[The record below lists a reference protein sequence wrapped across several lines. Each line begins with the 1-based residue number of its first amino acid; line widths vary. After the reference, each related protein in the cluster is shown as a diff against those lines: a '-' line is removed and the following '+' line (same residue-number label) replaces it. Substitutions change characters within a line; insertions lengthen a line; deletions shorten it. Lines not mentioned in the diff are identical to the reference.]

1 MSTVLVANAPSP
13 TIERPLPR
21 RVADAWSQT
30 GLLIQW
36 QLRRATQAVPLL
48 ILVQILLSVA
58 TIAGYGLLIGHPD
71 HLAGLY
77 LATGAPTVALIT
89 VGLVMTP
96 QWVGQARTEGSLDW
110 LRTLPVPRSL
120 FLVADLT
127 VWTLIA
133 LPGVL
138 LGVVAGAIRFDADLA
153 PTWWLVPAGLVVSL
167 TSAAVGYAMAT
178 LLPPTIAQLMSQVLV
193 FVVLLFTP
201 ISFPADRM
209 PGWAQQL
216 HAWLPLEPMAQVV
229 RAGLAP
235 NDFSVP
241 GRSWVVLLAWCA
253 AAVTGA
259 GLALRKRG

>member
-1 MSTVLVANAPSP
+1 MSTATLTPAPVRLRS
-13 TIERPLPR
+13 R
-21 RVADAWSQT
+21 RLADSWSQT

-36 QLRRATQAVPLL
+36 QLRRSAQALPLL
-48 ILVQILLSVA
+48 VLVQIMLSVA
-58 TIAGYGLLIGHPD
+58 TIAGYGLLVGHPD

-96 QWVGQARTEGSLDW
+96 QMVTQSRTEGSLDW

-133 LPGVL
+133 LPGLVL
-138 LGVVAGAIRFDADLA
+138 GIVAGAVRYDVDLA
-153 PTWWLVPAGLVVSL
+153 PTWWLVPAALLVSL
-167 TSAAVGYAMAT
+167 TAAAVGYAMAS
-178 LLPPTIAQLMSQVLV
+178 LLSPMVAQLMSQVLV

-201 ISFPADRM
+201 ISFPSDRM
-209 PGWAQQL
+209 PGWAQDL
-216 HAWLPLEPMAQVV
+216 HAWLPLEPMAQVI

-235 NDFSVP
+235 HDFTVP
-241 GRSWVVLLAWCA
+241 GRSWVVLIVWCLAS
-253 AAVTGA
+253 VIGA
-259 GLALRKRG
+259 GAALRKRG